1 MSAER
6 QRDILK
12 QVGKPGL
19 PLIDSDAGFEVCS
32 KDGVKALVTGSFYR
46 AGDTYITDVK
56 VLDVKTK
63 RLLRTAKAQGQGPD
77 SLFIGQVD
85 ELSRQIASGQGV
97 AKEKLEAARPASEFG
112 TNSREAYKYYLQG
125 EDELTNFQSRKAIAS
140 LEKAVEIDP
149 EFASAYMALADA
161 YDMAEDK
168 PASLRAIEKAFSLS
182 KNAPEKDR
190 LFIEADH
197 AFNYEENEEKGIAL
211 LKELVAKFPKESG
224 AHLAWDPLLGPDAE
238 RPSRNSTSP

>member
-1 MSAER
+1 M
-6 QRDILK
+6 
-12 QVGKPGL
+12 
-19 PLIDSDAGFEVCS
+19 IDNDLGFEVCR

-46 AGDTYITDVK
+46 SGDTFFTDVK

-63 RLLRTAKAQGQGPD
+63 RLLQTAKAQGQGPD

-85 ELSRQIASGQGV
+85 ELSRKIAAGQGV

-125 EDELTNFQSRKAIAS
+125 EDELQNFQSRKAIAS

-161 YDMAEDK
+161 YDMAKDK
-168 PASLRAIEKAFSLS
+168 PASLRAIEKAFTLS

-190 LFIEADH
+190 LFIEANH
-197 AFNYEENEEKGIAL
+197 AFYEENQEKSIAL
-211 LKELVAKFPKESG
+211 LKELVAKFPKEAGRTFFLGSFIG
-224 AHLAWDPLLGPDAE
+224 APTWT
-238 RPSRNSTSP
+238 RPSRNSISPSPSTPKKPLP